1 MENQTYDKNG
11 RLTDAKSIII
21 EYLNGSAKLPNE
33 ELLENYIR
41 ALSLYVYNTDSEYLY
56 NFPFLIKKHHSFAK
70 FIEEARAQYKL
81 FATIV
86 AQLMKSEVLSSA
98 INNTSDDFIIE
109 LSMNNFLSVD
119 LRKQSNITICEPMS
133 LASATSVSNK
143 YFYTFRYGKIVRVI
157 KDHSKENVASTVKKI
172 ISIMKG

>member
-1 MENQTYDKNG
+1 
-11 RLTDAKSIII
+11 
-21 EYLNGSAKLPNE
+21 
-33 ELLENYIR
+33 
-41 ALSLYVYNTDSEYLY
+41 
-56 NFPFLIKKHHSFAK
+56 
-70 FIEEARAQYKL
+70 
-81 FATIV
+81 
-86 AQLMKSEVLSSA
+86 MKSEVLSSA